1 MEVKTSYTYNFEDSC
16 KRIDDM
22 LATSGD
28 FEETVDIKKR
38 VNLTYDNGYYV
49 NCYALFVDIRDSSS
63 LPSVHQKRVL
73 AKLYRSYISEVTAIM
88 QSNTNCK
95 EVNIIGDCVSGI
107 FTCSSK
113 DDVMEPFS
121 AAYTIN
127 GIVQVLNLKASKKG
141 YHPIKIGIGIAKG
154 KALMVQ
160 NGNGVMNVS
169 AEVYTDL
176 AGMLGY
182 QNKPYQE
189 MLNKPYDK
197 NYYTGNIILHSIEEW
212 LDENR

>member
-73 AKLYRSYISEVTAIM
+73 AKLYRSYISG
-88 QSNTNCK
+88 NY
-95 EVNIIGDCVSGI
+95 
-107 FTCSSK
+107 
-113 DDVMEPFS
+113 S
-121 AAYTIN
+121 AP
-127 GIVQVLNLKASKKG
+127 L
-141 YHPIKIGIGIAKG
+141 
-154 KALMVQ
+154 
-160 NGNGVMNVS
+160 
-169 AEVYTDL
+169 
-176 AGMLGY
+176 
-182 QNKPYQE
+182 
-189 MLNKPYDK
+189 
-197 NYYTGNIILHSIEEW
+197 
-212 LDENR
+212 